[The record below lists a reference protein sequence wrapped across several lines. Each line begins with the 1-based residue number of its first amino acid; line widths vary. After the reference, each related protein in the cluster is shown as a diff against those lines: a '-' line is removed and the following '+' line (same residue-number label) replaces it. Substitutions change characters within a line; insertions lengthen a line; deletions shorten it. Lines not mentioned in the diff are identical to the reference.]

1 MTITFFKGNEYTETE
16 YTGETSHVIAAIDMI
31 DHINRGGWCMME
43 VGNRATMITSVSQI
57 I

>member
-16 YTGETSHVIAAIDMI
+16 YTGEASPVIAVIDMI
-31 DHINRGGWCMME
+31 DHIKSGGWCMME

-57 I
+57 M

>member
-16 YTGETSHVIAAIDMI
+16 YTGEASPVIAAIDMI
-31 DHINRGGWCMME
+31 DHIKSGGWCMME

-57 I
+57 M